1 MISRYFIILIFL
13 MGGFASLSSQVKI
26 DPAIKVR
33 FDSFILYSNM
43 GQWEKAFNLVY
54 PKLFSQVPK
63 TEMVQL
69 MQSMGDGLAIQM
81 EDTRITEASAPIEE
95 GDETFV
101 RLSYTSNITMAI
113 TKGGIYDTPKA
124 IQAIGD
130 QLKST
135 YGGRSVQ
142 WNDNEKEYNITAVKS
157 MMAIKN
163 AAGEWHLIEINLNQ
177 PQLMESLFPATIM
190 DQLVRNE

>member
-13 MGGFASLSSQVKI
+13 MGGFSSLSSQVKI
-26 DPAIKVR
+26 DPAIEVR

-43 GQWEKAFNLVY
+43 GQWDKAFNLVY

-63 TEMVQL
+63 AEMVQL
-69 MQSMGDGLAIQM
+69 MQSMGDGLSIQM
-81 EDTRITEASAPIEE
+81 DDTRITEASAPIQE
-95 GDETFV
+95 GEETFV

-113 TKGGIYDTPKA
+113 TTGGIYDAPKA

-142 WNDNEKEYNITAVKS
+142 WNADEKEYNITAVKS

-163 AAGEWHLIEINLNQ
+163 TAGEWHLIEINLNQ
-177 PQLMESLFPATIM
+177 PVLMESLFPATIM